1 MTTRALD
8 RILSTKDLVLLVV
21 GAVIGS
27 GIFLV
32 PGTVLT
38 QTDGRVGVALLVWL
52 IAGVLS
58 LLGALTYGEL
68 SAADPQAGGI
78 YVYIRD
84 AFGRLPAFLYGWT
97 LLLMIGGG
105 AIATLA
111 VAFTSYLN
119 ELVPVSGWT
128 AKLVSVAVIVVLMA
142 LNVRGTR
149 QSADVQNIT
158 TAIKVG
164 AILVMGIVLLGA
176 GSGLSATREALW
188 PEAFTGSVLAGA
200 LTATIAVLWA
210 YEGWQFVTFSAG
222 EVKEPQRNF
231 PRGMMIGTAA
241 LIFIY
246 CFANIAYL
254 AALGPAGVARSST
267 VAADA
272 VGAIMGPVAG
282 KLIAA
287 AILISMFS
295 AANSILLTAPRVYY
309 AMARDR
315 IFFRRLGE
323 VHPRFGTPAAAVIVQ
338 ALWAMALALSGTFE
352 QLLTYVVFSG
362 WMFYALG
369 AASIFVFRRTRP
381 DQPRPFRVPGYPFT
395 PALFVLAAAVIVI
408 NTLITQPDYAV
419 VGLLFVIA
427 GAPVYW
433 IWRRVART

>member
-8 RILSTKDLVLLVV
+8 RILSTRDLVLLVV

-68 SAADPQAGGI
+68 SAADPAAGGI

-105 AIATLA
+105 AIATLS
-111 VAFTSYLN
+111 VAFTSYLDQ
-119 ELVPVSGWT
+119 LVPVQGWT
-128 AKLVSVAVIVVLMA
+128 AKVVSVAVIAVLMA
-142 LNVRGTR
+142 INVRGTR
-149 QSADVQNIT
+149 QSANVQNVT

-164 AILVMGIVLLGA
+164 AILVMGVVLLGA
-176 GSGLSATREALW
+176 GSGLDDARATLW
-188 PEAFTGSVLAGA
+188 PEAFSGSVLTGA

-222 EVKEPQRNF
+222 EVKDPQRNF
-231 PRGMMIGTAA
+231 PRGLVIGTAA

-272 VGAIMGPVAG
+272 VGAILGPLAS

-309 AMARDR
+309 AMARDGL
-315 IFFRRLGE
+315 FFRRLAD
-323 VHPRFGTPAAAVIVQ
+323 VHPRFGTPAAAVMVQ
-338 ALWAMALALSGTFE
+338 AFWAMALALSGTFE

-369 AASIFVFRRTRP
+369 AASIFVFRRTRA
-381 DQPRPFRVPGYPFT
+381 DRPRPFRVPGYPFT
-395 PALFVLAAAVIVI
+395 PALFVLAASVIVI
-408 NTLITQPDYAV
+408 NTLITQTNYAG
-419 VGLLFVIA
+419 VGLLFVLS
-427 GAPVYW
+427 GAPVYL
-433 IWRRVART
+433 IWRRFART